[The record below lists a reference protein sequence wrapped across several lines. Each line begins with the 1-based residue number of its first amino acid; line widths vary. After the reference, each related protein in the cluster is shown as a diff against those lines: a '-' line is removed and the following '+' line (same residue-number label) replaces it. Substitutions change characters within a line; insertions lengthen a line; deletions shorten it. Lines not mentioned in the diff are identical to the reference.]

1 VKTLMRSVAIASGL
15 LCASVLPLAA
25 HGVSA
30 QGVLA
35 VAAVQQAQPPRVT
48 EATRAILERRVQDR
62 VNEIV
67 RVRLA
72 LSDEQFQQLRALATR
87 IEDDKRA
94 LRNDELTTRFSLR
107 QELLAGDRVNEA
119 RVGELLDKMPKL
131 ERRRLDIMEAEQR
144 DLSKFLSP
152 SQRARYYALQDEL
165 RKNLQDMQRRRL
177 GGEGDSA
184 APGLGVK
191 RPLGAGRR
199 LKLPPAQP

>member
-1 VKTLMRSVAIASGL
+1 MKTVRMSVALASGV
-15 LCASVLPLAA
+15 LCASVFPLR
-25 HGVSA
+25 A

-35 VAAVQQAQPPRVT
+35 GAAIQQAQPPRVT
-48 EATRAILERRVQDR
+48 EATRAMLERRVQDR

-72 LSDEQFQQLRALATR
+72 LSDEQFQQLRSLATR

-107 QELLAGDRVNEA
+107 QELLAGDRVNET

-152 SQRARYYALQDEL
+152 SQRARYFALQDEL
-165 RKNLQDMQRRRL
+165 RKNMQDMQRRRL
-177 GGEGDSA
+177 GAEGDSA
-184 APGLGVK
+184 TPGPGVK
-191 RPLGAGRR
+191 RPLGAGRG
-199 LKLPPAQP
+199 LAKPPI

>member
-1 VKTLMRSVAIASGL
+1 MKTVLRSVAIASGL
-15 LCASVLPLAA
+15 LCTSVLPLR
-25 HGVSA
+25 S

-35 VAAVQQAQPPRVT
+35 VAPVQQAQPPRVT
-48 EATRAILERRVQDR
+48 EATRAMLERRVQDR

-165 RKNLQDMQRRRL
+165 RKNMQDMQRRRL

-184 APGLGVK
+184 APSLGVK

-199 LKLPPAQP
+199 LRMPPSLP